1 MNTFL
6 FGSRVEIHHYPD
18 WSGSAFLAFEDMEY
32 RIPGQVAKI
41 LVEAILKAE
50 KETAPLAK
58 KSLDCSMCGK
68 PAGTAWT
75 TKSDAAVRHAICAGC
90 HSDMDK
96 ARKLKS
102 GGVIPAAVKAA
113 FSPEDE

>member
-6 FGSRVEIHHYPD
+6 IGSRVEIHHYPD
-18 WSGSAFLAFEDMEY
+18 WSGSAFLAYEDMEY

-41 LVEAILKAE
+41 LVESLLKVE
-50 KETAPLAK
+50 KESDPLEK
-58 KSLDCSMCGK
+58 KSLDCSACGK
-68 PAGTAWT
+68 FAGTAWT
-75 TKSDAAVRHAICAGC
+75 TKGDDAIDHAICPDC

-96 ARKLKS
+96 ASKLKS

>member
-18 WSGSAFLAFEDMEY
+18 WSGSAFLAYEDMEY

-50 KETAPLAK
+50 KETTPLNK

-68 PAGTAWT
+68 FAGTTWT
-75 TKSDAAVRHAICAGC
+75 TKGADAIRAICPDC
-90 HSDMDK
+90 HADMDK
-96 ARKLKS
+96 ARNLKS

-113 FSPEDE
+113 FAPDDDS